1 MDKQEIDKEKKGI
14 NKILYY
20 GMNGKPVTLWKFILG
35 IILVIVGV
43 LGAISVAL

>member
-1 MDKQEIDKEKKGI
+1 MEKQEADKEKKGL

-20 GMNGKPVTLWKFILG
+20 GMNGKPVTFWKFIVG

-43 LGAISVAL
+43 IGSISVAL